1 MINETHIETKF
12 AIGELVQ
19 HKFLAFRGVIFDI
32 DPSFNNTEEWYL
44 AIPNDF
50 RPRKDQPFYHL
61 LADNGNMFYNAYVSE
76 QNLVIEQSPKQVN
89 HPDINFY
96 FSEFDGKR
104 YQLNK
109 QKVN

>member
-1 MINETHIETKF
+1 MPVQKAKF
-12 AIGELVQ
+12 SIGDIVK
-19 HKFLAFRGVIFDI
+19 HKHFEFRGVIYDVDFE
-32 DPSFNNTEEWYL
+32 FNNSEEWYQS
-44 AIPNDF
+44 IPKNV

-76 QNLVIEQSPKQVN
+76 QNLVVEQSPKQVN

-96 FSEFDGKR
+96 FAEFDGKR

-109 QKVN
+109 QRVN